1 MWHISRLV
9 IDPMSFASASGFF
22 TTEPPG
28 KPIDYFLKKTD
39 HLLKGALLKA
49 TAIRVLRGTNTG
61 AKTLQDEDG
70 CPEG

>member
-9 IDPMSFASASGFF
+9 IHPMSLASASGVF

-39 HLLKGALLKA
+39 YLLKGALLKA
-49 TAIRVLRGTNTG
+49 TAIGALRGTIIGT
-61 AKTLQDEDG
+61 KTLQDEDG